1 MMGRGAAGALVLML
15 AGTSLVAAAAKPAM
29 TKPATTKATAKVAT
43 ATVAAAKA
51 APVARNEAVAYLVV
65 DADTGTVLAE
75 KDADKS
81 WPPASMTKMM
91 TVLIALER
99 VRAGKAKLDDPVTV
113 SARSASTGGS
123 QVYLAQG
130 ESFTLGQMLEA
141 VMVSSANDA
150 TVAVAEHL
158 AGSNEEMVVLM
169 NERARA
175 LGLTGTSYTSPHGL
189 PPERGQQPDMMTA
202 RDLATLGRELMK
214 FPEAMRWAGTD
225 EAPFRNGTFTMRNT
239 NHLVRTYDGITGLKT
254 GYIAASGFSVTAS
267 ARRGDMHVVAVVLGA
282 PTKKVCFSEAAK
294 LMSDT
299 FATWRQVVAARRGVA
314 VGSVPVSSGSVTTV
328 EALPVSDL
336 RVLVKR
342 AEDKGLAVEA
352 RIPRLVQAPV
362 QRDQAMGEV
371 VVRRGDQVLGRVPVV
386 AGSTVASAG
395 WLSWFW
401 NRGLPTADPAAPA
414 VVPEKTAQ
422 R

>member
-1 MMGRGAAGALVLML
+1 MEDVGMMGRGAAGALVLML

-29 TKPATTKATAKVAT
+29 TKPAATKATAKVAT

-51 APVARNEAVAYLVV
+51 APIARNEAVAYLVV

-99 VRAGKAKLDDPVTV
+99 VRAGKAKLDDPVSV
-113 SARSASTGGS
+113 SARSAATGGS

-141 VMVSSANDA
+141 VLVSSANDA

-225 EAPFRNGTFTMRNT
+225 ESPFRNGTFTMRNT

-267 ARRGDMHVVAVVLGA
+267 ARRGDMHIVAVVLGA
-282 PTKKVCFSEAAK
+282 PTKKVCFTVDAK

-362 QRDQAMGEV
+362 QRRQPLGQV
-371 VVRRGDQVLGRVPVV
+371 VVRKGDQELASVPVIADGEV
-386 AGSTVASAG
+386 PAVG
-395 WLSWFW
+395 WLSWLW
-401 NRGLPTADPAAPA
+401 NRGLTASPAPA
-414 VVPEKTAQ
+414 DAKTP
-422 R
+422 

>member
-1 MMGRGAAGALVLML
+1 MMGRRGAGALVCIL
-15 AGTSLVAAAAKPAM
+15 AGASLAVAATKPAAKPA
-29 TKPATTKATAKVAT
+29 PKAVA
-43 ATVAAAKA
+43 
-51 APVARNEAVAYLVV
+51 ARNEPVAWLVV

-75 KDADKS
+75 KDADKA

-99 VRAGKAKLDDPVTV
+99 VRAGQASLDDPVSV
-113 SARSASTGGS
+113 SARAEATGGS
-123 QVYLAQG
+123 QVYLARG
-130 ESFTLGQMLEA
+130 ETFTLGQMLEA
-141 VMVSSANDA
+141 VMVASANDA

-158 AGSNEEMVVLM
+158 AGSNEKMVELM
-169 NERARA
+169 NERARQ
-175 LGLTGTSYTSPHGL
+175 LGLTGTRFTSPHGL
-189 PPERGQQPDMMTA
+189 PPERGQEPDIMTA

-214 FPEAMRWAGTD
+214 FPEAMKWASTD
-225 EAPFRNGTFTMRNT
+225 EAGFRNGTFIMRNT

-267 ARRGDMHVVAVVLGA
+267 ARRGDLHVVAVVLGA
-282 PTKKVCFSEAAK
+282 PTKKQCFSEAAR
-294 LMSDT
+294 LMSET

-314 VGSVPVSSGSVTTV
+314 VGNVPVASGSAASV
-328 EALPVSDL
+328 EALPVADL

-362 QRDQAMGEV
+362 QRDQAIGEV

-386 AGSTVASAG
+386 AGSTVASNG

-401 NRGLPTADPAAPA
+401 NWGLPSADAAPTAQPAATT
-414 VVPEKTAQ
+414 TAQ

>member
-1 MMGRGAAGALVLML
+1 MMGRRRGAGALVCIVAGASL
-15 AGTSLVAAAAKPAM
+15 AVAATRP
-29 TKPATTKATAKVAT
+29 
-43 ATVAAAKA
+43 AAKA
-51 APVARNEAVAYLVV
+51 ATPKAAAPAARSEAVAWLVV
-65 DADTGTVLAE
+65 DADTGTVLSE

-99 VRAGKAKLDDPVTV
+99 VRAGQAKLDEAVSV
-113 SARSASTGGS
+113 SARAAATGGS

-130 ESFTLGQMLEA
+130 EMFTLGQMLEA

-158 AGSNEEMVVLM
+158 AGSNEAMVVLM
-169 NERARA
+169 NERARQ
-175 LGLTGTSYTSPHGL
+175 LGLTGTTFTSPHGL
-189 PPERGQQPDMMTA
+189 PPERGQRPDMMTA

-214 FPEAMRWAGTD
+214 FPDAMKWASTD
-225 EAPFRNGTFTMRNT
+225 EAGFRNGTFIMRNT

-267 ARRGDMHVVAVVLGA
+267 ARRGDLHVVAVVLGA
-282 PTKKVCFSEAAK
+282 PTKKVCFTEAAR
-294 LMSDT
+294 LMSES

-314 VGSVPVSSGSVTTV
+314 VGNVPVSSGSAATV

-362 QRDQAMGEV
+362 QRDQAIGEV

-386 AGSTVASAG
+386 AGSTVASNG

-401 NRGLPTADPAAPA
+401 NWGLPSADAAATAQPAATT
-414 VVPEKTAQ
+414 TAQ

>member
-1 MMGRGAAGALVLML
+1 MKARRGVGALVLIL
-15 AGTSLVAAAAKPAM
+15 AGASLAAGAPKTSAPKAAAASA
-29 TKPATTKATAKVAT
+29 
-43 ATVAAAKA
+43 
-51 APVARNEAVAYLVV
+51 ARNEPVAYLVV
-65 DADTGTVLAE
+65 DADTGAVLAE

-91 TVLIALER
+91 PVLLALER
-99 VRAGKAKLDDPVTV
+99 VRAGQASLGDPVSV
-113 SARSASTGGS
+113 SARSEATGGS
-123 QVYLAQG
+123 QVYLARG
-130 ESFTLGQMLEA
+130 EQFTLGQMLEA
-141 VMVSSANDA
+141 VMVASANDA

-158 AGSNEEMVVLM
+158 AGSNEAMVEQM
-169 NERARA
+169 NARARA
-175 LGLTGTSYTSPHGL
+175 LGLTGTRFASVHGL
-189 PPERGQQPDMMTA
+189 PPERGQEPDMMTA

-214 FPEAMRWAGTD
+214 FPEAMRWAATD
-225 EAPFRNGTFTMRNT
+225 QTTFRNGTFEMRNT

-267 ARRGDMHVVAVVLGA
+267 AKRGDLGIVAVVLGA
-282 PTKKVCFSEAAK
+282 PTKKACFAEASRIMSE
-294 LMSDT
+294 T
-299 FATWRQVVAARRGVA
+299 FATWRSVVAARRGVA
-314 VGSVPVSSGSVTTV
+314 IGTVPVSSGSATTV
-328 EALPVSDL
+328 DALPVSDL

-362 QRDQAMGEV
+362 QREQAMGEV

-395 WLSWFW
+395 WLAWFW
-401 NRGLPTADPAAPA
+401 NWGLPSADAAPA
-414 VVPEKTAQ
+414 AATTAQ

>member
-1 MMGRGAAGALVLML
+1 MMARPGVGALVLVL
-15 AGTSLVAAAAKPAM
+15 AGASLATSA
-29 TKPATTKATAKVAT
+29 TKATAPN
-43 ATVAAAKA
+43 AAS
-51 APVARNEAVAYLVV
+51 ARSEVVAYLVV

-91 TVLIALER
+91 TMLLALER
-99 VRAGKAKLDDPVTV
+99 VRAGQASLDDPVPV
-113 SARSASTGGS
+113 SARAAATGGS

-130 ESFTLGQMLEA
+130 ERFTLGQMLEA
-141 VMVSSANDA
+141 VMVASANDA

-158 AGSNEEMVVLM
+158 AGSNEAMVEQM
-169 NERARA
+169 NARARA
-175 LGLTGTSYTSPHGL
+175 LGLTGTHFTSVHGL
-189 PPERGQQPDMMTA
+189 PPDRGQQPDMMTA

-214 FPEAMRWAGTD
+214 FPDAMRWAATD
-225 EAPFRNGTFTMRNT
+225 QAGFRNGTFVMRNT

-267 ARRGDMHVVAVVLGA
+267 AKRGDLNIVAVVLGA
-282 PTKKVCFSEAAK
+282 PTKKTCFAEASR
-294 LMSDT
+294 LMSET

-314 VGSVPVSSGSVTTV
+314 IGTVPVSSGSAATV
-328 EALPVSDL
+328 DALPVSDL

-386 AGSTVASAG
+386 AGGTVASAG
-395 WLSWFW
+395 WLAWYW
-401 NRGLPTADPAAPA
+401 NWGLPSADRAPAATPA
-414 VVPEKTAQ
+414 AATTAK
-422 R
+422 RE